1 MWYYGLHRI
10 YIFLIFWVSISPCWA
25 GPGSR
30 MVCVASPAGT
40 LSAAH
45 TLPGDLWT
53 QGIMGTLEHNIQLH
67 LFLSMSTVAS
77 NKCKLTMMKLNWTI
91 QDSRKMKL
99 SSFGERNN
107 LITNR
112 LSGKPKADTVLK
124 LPTTDNFPSFQI
136 IWQPP
141 MAITSNTLALWCWEE
156 HSDAPSAALTA
167 FHPGLILHYTHALW
181 Q

>member
-1 MWYYGLHRI
+1 
-10 YIFLIFWVSISPCWA
+10 
-25 GPGSR
+25 
-30 MVCVASPAGT
+30 MVCGASPAGIP
-40 LSAAH
+40 SAAH
-45 TLPGDLWT
+45 TLPADLWT
-53 QGIMGTLEHNIQLH
+53 QGIVGTLKHNTVNMNRIT
-67 LFLSMSTVAS
+67 MSTLAS

-136 IWQPP
+136 IWQSP
-141 MAITSNTLALWCWEE
+141 MVVTSNTLALWCWEE
-156 HSDAPSAALTA
+156 HCDAPSAALAA
-167 FHPGLILHYTHALW
+167 FHPGLILDHTHALG